1 MNKKNLLKIINKE
14 LTILSDIVNDFSGEA
29 SIHPFEVDL
38 ALSKV
43 KDIYGELLLLK
54 DSSDSITLQ
63 VENDL
68 KNRPAHSALEKAMET
83 PELKSV
89 KPETTLNSPAKVV
102 ESVESEQND
111 TNEDRNENESE
122 TNVLNDVK
130 QETNE
135 KLVPDELAE
144 PNESKPKEVV
154 SESNEID
161 EVLKA
166 DDADELPFTVETF
179 SPKPESLAS
188 GILKKPNEEVKTE
201 ETKEP
206 EQKAKTNGGTIAD
219 KYQGQAPS
227 INDMLAGVKKN
238 KDLASALKDRPI
250 NDLKAAIKLNDK
262 IWYIN
267 ELFNKDAVK
276 YADAVEQINKQDNLD
291 NALAY
296 IFTHY
301 NWDQNK
307 KSTISFLELVF
318 RRFAN

>member
-14 LTILSDIVNDFSGEA
+14 LTILSDIVNDFSGEEP
-29 SIHPFEVDL
+29 IHPFEVDL

-54 DSSDSITLQ
+54 DSSESIASK
-63 VENDL
+63 VESDLMNRSAHVDVEKETEKPRLRND
-68 KNRPAHSALEKAMET
+68 
-83 PELKSV
+83 
-89 KPETTLNSPAKVV
+89 KPETSIDPKLVV
-102 ESVESEQND
+102 ESVESDRPD
-111 TNEDRNENESE
+111 TNSD
-122 TNVLNDVK
+122 
-130 QETNE
+130 NE
-135 KLVPDELAE
+135 KNEVATNDLLAIDE
-144 PNESKPKEVV
+144 ESKEELLFDEAAELEEKEPT
-154 SESNEID
+154 ENKTELTEI
-161 EVLKA
+161 A
-166 DDADELPFTVETF
+166 DKFIEEHDDELPFTVETF

-188 GILKKPNEEVKTE
+188 GILKTPEEEVKTE
-201 ETKEP
+201 LQKEP
-206 EQKAKTNGGTIAD
+206 EQKTKTNGGTIAE

-227 INDMLAGVKKN
+227 INDMLAGIKKN

-250 NDLKAAIKLNDK
+250 KDLKTAIKLNDR

-267 ELFNKDAVK
+267 ELFNKDAAK

-291 NALAY
+291 SALAY

>member
-14 LTILSDIVNDFSGEA
+14 LTILSDIVNDFSGEEP
-29 SIHPFEVDL
+29 IHPFEVDL

-54 DSSDSITLQ
+54 DSSESIASK
-63 VENDL
+63 VEMDL
-68 KNRPAHSALEKAMET
+68 MERSAHSAIEKTTDKTGAKNKQPLETVEQ
-83 PELKSV
+83 LV
-89 KPETTLNSPAKVV
+89 VV
-102 ESVESEQND
+102 ESAESVQPD
-111 TNEDRNENESE
+111 TNDDNENEGTE
-122 TNVLNDVK
+122 ANDLIAID
-130 QETNE
+130 EEAE
-135 KLVPDELAE
+135 KELLPDEAAE
-144 PNESKPKEVV
+144 PTEEKSAPIELADTFI
-154 SESNEID
+154 EEHED
-161 EVLKA
+161 EK
-166 DDADELPFTVETF
+166 PFTVETF

-188 GILKKPNEEVKTE
+188 GILKTPKEEVKTE
-201 ETKEP
+201 TPKDP

-219 KYQGQAPS
+219 KYQGHTPS
-227 INDMLAGVKKN
+227 LNDMLAGVKKN

-250 NDLKAAIKLNDK
+250 KDLKTAIKLNDR

-267 ELFNKDAVK
+267 ELFNKDAGK
-276 YADAVEQINKQDNLD
+276 YAETVEQINKQNDLD
-291 NALAY
+291 SALAY